1 MNISFNKYSTSM
13 DRQLQIGA
21 EKRKLDDKDID
32 YIHNT
37 SKRLRAIRKEKI
49 KDKRMAD
56 KEVSERGQQSSNKK
70 KEEKTRKMKI
80 YLLKKDV

>member
-1 MNISFNKYSTSM
+1 M

-32 YIHNT
+32 YIHNS

-70 KEEKTRKMKI
+70 K
-80 YLLKKDV
+80 KKKQGK

>member
-1 MNISFNKYSTSM
+1 M

-80 YLLKKDV
+80 CLLKKDV